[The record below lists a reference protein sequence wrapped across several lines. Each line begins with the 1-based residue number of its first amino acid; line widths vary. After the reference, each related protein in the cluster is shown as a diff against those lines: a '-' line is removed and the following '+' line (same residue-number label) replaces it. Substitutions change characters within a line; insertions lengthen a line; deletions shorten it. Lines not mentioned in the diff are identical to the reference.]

1 MTREGQRPDPDDEL
15 IPPVST
21 RAGEETPSGEDVLVP
36 PFSSGSAGQAAPQQQ
51 SQEGAA
57 EADTPGAASEPEPA
71 SDDLEPASDDPFP
84 FDMPWSEEPEAST
97 VQESETDP
105 TLSAPADSTVDESF
119 PFEAFDDDPALPAGP
134 EAGAGPIEQEP
145 DEVEPEGIG
154 AAEDPEPWSTTEP
167 WEEGADPD
175 ADVWQAPQAASM
187 GAAVELAERL
197 ESLAAK
203 LRAEGAD
210 GVESQLA
217 SHDRMTSLL
226 AALLAGFLAGRA

>member
-1 MTREGQRPDPDDEL
+1 MTREGQRPNPDDEL

-21 RAGEETPSGEDVLVP
+21 RAGEETPPGEDVLVP
-36 PFSSGSAGQAAPQQQ
+36 PFSSGSSGQAPTPPRKP
-51 SQEGAA
+51 QEGAG
-57 EADTPGAASEPEPA
+57 EADRPEARSE
-71 SDDLEPASDDPFP
+71 SEPASDDPFP
-84 FDMPWSEEPEAST
+84 FDMPWSEEPEEST

-105 TLSAPADSTVDESF
+105 ALSAPADSTVDESF
-119 PFEAFDDDPALPAGP
+119 PFEAFDDDPALS
-134 EAGAGPIEQEP
+134 EEVGAGSIEQEQG
-145 DEVEPEGIG
+145 EAEPEDIG
-154 AAEDPEPWSTTEP
+154 VPEDREPWSTSEP

-175 ADVWQAPQAASM
+175 ADVWQAPQGASM